1 MYVCEVVSSFRP
13 VIGGAQTAT
22 EALAAALHKDGVDV
36 VILTRRY
43 DRSHRRHE
51 VVRGVPVHRLGIPGA
66 TKWHAISFGLDV
78 LLQLV
83 VRFRR
88 YRIIHVQNIDTPML
102 VGLAARLLLRRRLV
116 ATIHGES
123 KIIKA
128 SASRAGRLRLAMM
141 RRFIDRYTSINP
153 EVANHLRG
161 IGVPADRIRSIPNG
175 IDMSIFHPPSIAER
189 EAARAS
195 LGIRADAVVTLY
207 IGRFV
212 PVKRIDL
219 LIDAWA
225 QLPGREGYQL
235 LIVGEGPSEPDLR
248 ALVARRG
255 VEARF
260 DPSTPDVP
268 RYLRASDVFVLP
280 TGGARLEDHEG
291 LSVALMEAMA
301 TGLPVIVTSGPGN
314 DVLVPDPSVGW
325 KFPVGDSEQLS
336 AVLGQ
341 VLASPEH
348 RSAVGAAAHR
358 SIEQRYSIEHVAR
371 LTADLYAE
379 LAPAD

>member
-1 MYVCEVVSSFRP
+1 LYVCEVVSSFRP

-43 DRSHRRHE
+43 SRTHARKE
-51 VVRGVPVHRLGIPGA
+51 VVRGVPVHRLGVPGS
-66 TKWHAISFGLDV
+66 TKWHAITFGMDV
-78 LLQLV
+78 MLQLALHL
-83 VRFRR
+83 RR
-88 YRIIHVQNIDTPML
+88 YRVIHVQNIDTPML
-102 VGLAARLLLRRRLV
+102 VGLAARILLRRRLV

-128 SASRAGRLRLAMM
+128 STSRLGRLRLAIM

-175 IDMSIFHPPSIAER
+175 IDMSIFHPPSAEER
-189 EAARAS
+189 SAARSS
-195 LGIRADAVVTLY
+195 LGIPADAVVTLY

-225 QLPGREGYQL
+225 QLPRRDGHQL
-235 LIVGEGPSEPDLR
+235 LIGGEGTSEPDLR
-248 ALVARRG
+248 ALAARRG

-268 RYLRASDVFVLP
+268 RYLHASDVFVLP
-280 TGGARLEDHEG
+280 TGGARLEEHEG

-301 TGLPVIVTSGPGN
+301 TGLSVIVTSGPGN
-314 DVLVPDPSVGW
+314 DVLVPDASVGW
-325 KFPVGDSEQLS
+325 KFPIGASEGLAS
-336 AVLGQ
+336 VLEQ
-341 VLASPEH
+341 VLASPER
-348 RSAVGAAAHR
+348 RSIVGAAAHE
-358 SIEQRYSIEHVAR
+358 SIERRYSIEHVAR